1 MVYWCFIWDSVN
13 DWLCYTSCNDV
24 ALSIFFFI
32 WRFLEREKKKRNSK
46 NQQRA
51 TLLQLVL
58 YKYRYR
64 SYCTDVPKTLM
75 FNNNRCQNYDTKK
88 KSYWFRKSSSIF
100 NKHIFINLYLNV
112 TYNAILFLLP
122 QYQEKKMVN
131 NSVSKIRNS
140 CIETTGMCNLYS
152 LKCCRWGWWDAQG
165 LAKAPWSAWCL
176 EWPKSTAP

>member
-112 TYNAILFLLP
+112 TYNANLILLP

-131 NSVSKIRNS
+131 NSVSKM
-140 CIETTGMCNLYS
+140 ETLALRLRGCVIFIHWNVVGGTGGTY
-152 LKCCRWGWWDAQG
+152 RGWQELPDQ
-165 LAKAPWSAWCL
+165 LDV
-176 EWPKSTAP
+176 